1 MTFLSY
7 SCSLSY
13 FSRLVLRFTV
23 NKKTECKYYYTEL
36 NQYMYFHEIVTKL
49 KIKIKTIFWN
59 YWLLFKYLNLNV
71 NVKIKL

>member
-49 KIKIKTIFWN
+49 KIKIKTIF
-59 YWLLFKYLNLNV
+59 
-71 NVKIKL
+71 